1 MDLQRI
7 EKWLEMYLDEKIKKL
22 IQKEK
27 KRMRN

>member
-27 KRMRN
+27 KGMRN